1 MIVLSN
7 SQYYSDIANAI
18 RAKNGEST
26 HYKPSEMAL
35 AIKSLQGGGINC
47 TLTIST
53 VPNATVT
60 ATFENQTVT
69 AIADVSGTAVLELS
83 KEGVWTVTAT
93 YEGET
98 VSTQVDTS
106 LSLETEIQF
115 ADPILENNSWED
127 ISKVAKSGKASQY
140 WNVGDTK
147 KFTFNNAVYEAQII
161 GFDHDDVADE
171 ANYGREKAGIT
182 FEFKE
187 MPSTSF
193 GWNYIDT
200 SKNSWLDS
208 RVRGTIQSWLNSG
221 YFEIDLKNVMA
232 KVLKDYE
239 PSTTTTATVEELIF
253 LLSETEYLGSTSVGA
268 QSLGTQYAYYA
279 AGNSTIKKVV
289 GTTTAAAHWTR
300 NRKKGSREDF
310 VRIKADGTASA
321 YNGYSANH
329 CCSIAFCL

>member
-1 MIVLSN
+1 MIL
-7 SQYYSDIANAI
+7 
-18 RAKNGEST
+18 GE
-26 HYKPSEMAL
+26 PIIL
-35 AIKSLQGGGINC
+35 GGGGGIACVVIITTDPSAVVTCSLGN
-47 TLTIST
+47 TSISKT
-53 VPNATVT
+53 ANADGKAV
-60 ATFENQTVT
+60 FELKK
-69 AIADVSGTAVLELS
+69 A
-83 KEGVWTVTAT
+83 GVWTVTASLN
-93 YEGET
+93 GET
-98 VSTQVDTS
+98 VSKEIDTS
-106 LSLETEIQF
+106 LSLETELQF
-115 ADPILENNSWED
+115 KKPLAECTWEE
-127 ISKVAKSGKASQY
+127 ISAVSKSGNASK
-140 WNVGDTK
+140 WWSVGDTK

-182 FEFKE
+182 FQFKE
-187 MPSTSF
+187 VPSTSF

-200 SKNSWLDS
+200 PKNSWLDS
-208 RVRGTIQSWLNSG
+208 RVRETIQSWLNSG

-300 NRKKGSREDF
+300 NRKKGSSEDF

>member
-1 MIVLSN
+1 LGNTSISKT
-7 SQYYSDIANAI
+7 ANADGK
-18 RAKNGEST
+18 A
-26 HYKPSEMAL
+26 
-35 AIKSLQGGGINC
+35 
-47 TLTIST
+47 
-53 VPNATVT
+53 V
-60 ATFENQTVT
+60 FELKK
-69 AIADVSGTAVLELS
+69 A
-83 KEGVWTVTAT
+83 GVWTITASLN
-93 YEGET
+93 GET
-98 VSTQVDTS
+98 TFKEVDTN
-106 LSLETEIQF
+106 LALETEIAF

-182 FEFKE
+182 FQFKE
-187 MPSTSF
+187 VPSTSF

-200 SKNSWLDS
+200 PKNSWLDS

-253 LLSETEYLGSTSVGA
+253 LLSETEYMGSTLVGA

-279 AGNSTIKKVV
+279 AGNSRIKYKV

-300 NRKKGSREDF
+300 NRKKSASDDF
-310 VRIKADGTASA
+310 VCIKADGTVTS
-321 YNGYSANH
+321 YNGYSAAN
-329 CCSIAFCL
+329 CCAIAFCL